1 MVTLNAEADC
11 TPTTTKGGLNA
22 ERKENRQIPIHHQS
36 QEALVQVNRV
46 LSLHGK
52 ATVGPSDDVELALC
66 SLIEDRYLEGL
77 EEAHAGSA
85 NQ

>member
-1 MVTLNAEADC
+1 MVTLNDVGC
-11 TPTTTKGGLNA
+11 PSTTMKGGLNA
-22 ERKENRQIPIHHQS
+22 ERKVPVYHEP

-77 EEAHAGSA
+77 DEAHAGSA
-85 NQ
+85 AQ